1 MKKQILTSV
10 AALSLLFGA
19 ANATIYSVDAVHS
32 STAFKIKHLQ
42 VSNVTG
48 TFSKFSG
55 ELDITDK
62 IPSNLTATIE
72 VDSINTNNQGR
83 DAHLKKA
90 DDNTTVTIAQENY
103 AKLEKKI
110 WMLKATL
117 V

>member
-10 AALSLLFGA
+10 AALGLLFGA
-19 ANATIYSVDAVHS
+19 ANATIYSIDAVHS

-72 VDSINTNNQGR
+72 VDSINTNN
-83 DAHLKKA
+83 KIYKA
-90 DDNTTVTIAQENY
+90 
-103 AKLEKKI
+103 
-110 WMLKATL
+110 
-117 V
+117 

>member
-1 MKKQILTSV
+1 MSKYVVIDLEMCKVPKNMRTSTYHWANETIQI
-10 AALSLLFGA
+10 G
-19 ANATIYSVDAVHS
+19 AVHS

-72 VDSINTNNQGR
+72 VDSINTTST
-83 DAHLKKA
+83 KKA
-90 DDNTTVTIAQENY
+90 DFLIH
-103 AKLEKKI
+103 L
-110 WMLKATL
+110 
-117 V
+117 

>member
-10 AALSLLFGA
+10 AALGLLFGA

-55 ELDITDK
+55 ALDITDK

-72 VDSINTNNQGR
+72 VDSINTNI
-83 DAHLKKA
+83 
-90 DDNTTVTIAQENY
+90 TIIYYICTITIYNMILA
-103 AKLEKKI
+103 I
-110 WMLKATL
+110 I
-117 V
+117 